1 MSCVRIV
8 RVDGYVRV
16 PHRSQSGA
24 SWVGGVASLAMG

>member
-1 MSCVRIV
+1 MSWVRIV

-24 SWVGGVASLAMG
+24 CWVGGVWWSAMG